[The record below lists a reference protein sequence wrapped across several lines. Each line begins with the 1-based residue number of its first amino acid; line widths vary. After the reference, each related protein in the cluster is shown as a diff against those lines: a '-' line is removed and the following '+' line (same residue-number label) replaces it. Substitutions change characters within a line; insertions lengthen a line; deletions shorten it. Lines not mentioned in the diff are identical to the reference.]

1 MNRVHQMINS
11 RAISNLKLTGN
22 GIGVAVL
29 DSGIVRHPDFD
40 GRLHPQKD
48 FVRWEKGWYDDYSH
62 GTHVAGIIGGSG
74 KMSYGRF
81 RGMAPECRLLS
92 LKVLDRKGE
101 GTVDIM
107 LEALEWLRI
116 HHEEYGIRLVN
127 ISVGGL
133 PEEGRAE
140 DSQLVQ
146 AVERLWSCGL
156 TVVVAA
162 GNEGPGE
169 GTITTPGNSRKVITV
184 GSCDDHL
191 SLGRNLMTD
200 YSGRGPTMECIMKPE
215 IVAPGQMV
223 KSCANRGNA
232 YTMKSG
238 TSMSAAV
245 VTGALALLMEKEPDL
260 TNREIKLR
268 LYQRTAD
275 LGWSPRRQGWGML
288 DMGKLLR

>member
-1 MNRVHQMINS
+1 MNRVHRMINS
-11 RAISNLKLTGN
+11 KAISRLKLTGK

-29 DSGIVRHPDFD
+29 DSGIARHADFEH
-40 GRLHPQKD
+40 RLYQQKD
-48 FVRWEKGWYDDYSH
+48 FVRGKSGWYDDYSH

-81 RGMAPECRLLS
+81 CGMAPECRILS
-92 LKVLDRKGE
+92 LKVLDRKGD
-101 GTVDIM
+101 GSVDVM
-107 LEALEWLRI
+107 MEAVDWLQS

-133 PEEGRAE
+133 PEEYENE
-140 DSQLVQ
+140 DSQLVR
-146 AVERLWSCGL
+146 AVERLWACGL
-156 TVVVAA
+156 TVVAAA

-169 GTITTPGNSRKVITV
+169 GTITTPGISRKVITV

-191 SLGRNLMTD
+191 QLGTGSLTD
-200 YSGRGPTMECIMKPE
+200 YSGRGPTRNCIMKPE

-223 KSCANRGNA
+223 RSCSNRGNGYA
-232 YTMKSG
+232 IKSG

-245 VTGALALLMEKEPDL
+245 VTGALALLMEKEPEL

-268 LYQRTAD
+268 LYRRASD
-275 LGWSPRRQGWGML
+275 MGWSPRRQGWGML
-288 DMGKLLR
+288 DMGRLLL